1 MRGIQLKDTNK
12 ATLPAVLTRLGRKKA
27 GLIWAL
33 RVSETR
39 RDAEFRTHCRPG
51 KKICFSVS
59 VQFHVWLSLMWSG
72 RGGMSSLCWRQSGA
86 DLVL

>member
-1 MRGIQLKDTNK
+1 MNQAGRHVPEVPMREIQLKDTNK

-39 RDAEFRTHCRPG
+39 RDAEFRTPHDCIAGGG
-51 KKICFSVS
+51 K
-59 VQFHVWLSLMWSG
+59 
-72 RGGMSSLCWRQSGA
+72 
-86 DLVL
+86 

>member
-1 MRGIQLKDTNK
+1 MREIQLKDANK

-39 RDAEFRTHCRPG
+39 RDAEFRTPHDCIAGGG
-51 KKICFSVS
+51 K
-59 VQFHVWLSLMWSG
+59 
-72 RGGMSSLCWRQSGA
+72 
-86 DLVL
+86 